1 MVEIEKTAYPRFSK
15 NKKLTDNILQKIY
28 TPSVDEILIAETHT
42 KDPINKLK
50 FLVRHEVHHD

>member
-15 NKKLTDNILQKIY
+15 NKKLTDHILQQIY